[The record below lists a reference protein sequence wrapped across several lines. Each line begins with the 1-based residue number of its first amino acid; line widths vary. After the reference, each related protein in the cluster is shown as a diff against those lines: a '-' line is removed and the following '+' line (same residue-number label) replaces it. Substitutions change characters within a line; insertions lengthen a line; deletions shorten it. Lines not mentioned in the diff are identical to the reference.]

1 MKPKHMIWLCLL
13 VFVGVAG
20 WKIGDKLSADA
31 IGMAVGVLF
40 GIMAGIPAA
49 LLVLASNR
57 QREMQTPPAPPTPP
71 ARQFPPVIVLT
82 GAAHQRGYQRQLSTQ
97 EWQQFDDDNDLWQ

>member
-1 MKPKHMIWLCLL
+1 MKKITVLCLL

-31 IGMAVGVLF
+31 VGMAVGVLF
-40 GIMAGIPAA
+40 GMLAGIPAA

-57 QREMQTPPAPPTPP
+57 QREMQPPPAPQPTPT
-71 ARQFPPVIVLT
+71 RQFPPVIVLT
-82 GAAHQRGYQRQLSTQ
+82 GAALPRGHQRQLTAQ
-97 EWQQFDDDNDLWQ
+97 EWHQFDDDNDIWQ

>member
-1 MKPKHMIWLCLL
+1 MKQTTLLCLL

-31 IGMAVGVLF
+31 LGMAVGVLF
-40 GIMAGIPAA
+40 GMLAGIPAA

-57 QREMQTPPAPPTPP
+57 LREMQQPPAPPTPP
-71 ARQFPPVIVLT
+71 ARQLPPVIVLT
-82 GAAHQRGYQRQLSTQ
+82 GASPQRGYQRQLTAQ
-97 EWQQFDDDNDLWQ
+97 EWQQFDDDNDIWQ